1 MRARSSRF
9 QKIVKLAETDERRFA
24 EATGASQR
32 QLNDQV
38 ARLGELNAYRQEYAA
53 NTNSR
58 GFTSAAQ
65 LKDYQDF
72 LSRLDQAVL
81 SQQQIIHD
89 CEQNLERHRRQWQVK
104 RQRLESLIVLTTTSW
119 EDIYHFLKSKG
130 RQTIVSR
137 TTKETDIEI
146 QLDLDGSGKY
156 NNHTGIGFFDHMLD
170 HNQNV
175 WPIDR

>member
-1 MRARSSRF
+1 MRQRSSRF

-38 ARLGELNAYRQEYAA
+38 ARLGELNAYRHDYASKA
-53 NTNSR
+53 KTR

-72 LSRLDQAVL
+72 LGRLDQAVL

-89 CEQNLERHRRQWQVK
+89 CELNLERHRRQWQVK
-104 RQRLESLIVLTTTSW
+104 RQRLESLDRVRERYLSEEIATEERQLQRVIDDRPSRPQRY
-119 EDIYHFLKSKG
+119 EDS
-130 RQTIVSR
+130 
-137 TTKETDIEI
+137 
-146 QLDLDGSGKY
+146 
-156 NNHTGIGFFDHMLD
+156 
-170 HNQNV
+170 
-175 WPIDR
+175 

>member
-1 MRARSSRF
+1 MRQRSSRF
-9 QKIVKLAETDERRFA
+9 QKIVKIAETDERRFA

-38 ARLGELNAYRQEYAA
+38 ARLGELNAFRHDYAA
-53 NTNSR
+53 KSKSR

-72 LSRLDQAVL
+72 LTRLDQAVT

-104 RQRLESLIVLTTTSW
+104 RQRLESLDKVRQRYVREELASQERQLQRTLDDRPSRRVRY
-119 EDIYHFLKSKG
+119 ED
-130 RQTIVSR
+130 
-137 TTKETDIEI
+137 E
-146 QLDLDGSGKY
+146 
-156 NNHTGIGFFDHMLD
+156 
-170 HNQNV
+170 
-175 WPIDR
+175 

>member
-1 MRARSSRF
+1 MRQRSSRF

-24 EATGASQR
+24 QATGASQR

-38 ARLGELNAYRQEYAA
+38 ARLGELNAYRHDYAA
-53 NTNSR
+53 KAKTL

-72 LSRLDQAVL
+72 LGRLDQAVM

-104 RQRLESLIVLTTTSW
+104 RQRLESLDRVRERYLSEEAATQERQLQRVIDDRPARPPRY
-119 EDIYHFLKSKG
+119 EDS
-130 RQTIVSR
+130 
-137 TTKETDIEI
+137 
-146 QLDLDGSGKY
+146 
-156 NNHTGIGFFDHMLD
+156 
-170 HNQNV
+170 
-175 WPIDR
+175 

>member
-104 RQRLESLIVLTTTSW
+104 RQRLESLDRVRERYQREETALEERRLQRSIDDRPT
-119 EDIYHFLKSKG
+119 
-130 RQTIVSR
+130 RQIR
-137 TTKETDIEI
+137 
-146 QLDLDGSGKY
+146 
-156 NNHTGIGFFDHMLD
+156 FDD
-170 HNQNV
+170 
-175 WPIDR
+175 DS